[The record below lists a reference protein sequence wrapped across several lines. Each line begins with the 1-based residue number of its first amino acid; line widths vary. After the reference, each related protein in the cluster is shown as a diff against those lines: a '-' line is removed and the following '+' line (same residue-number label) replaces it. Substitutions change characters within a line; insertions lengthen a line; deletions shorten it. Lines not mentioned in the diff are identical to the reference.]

1 MIQFRNAK
9 EWLVGAVAAVGLMI
23 GATDAGAVTVID
35 DGDNVIINSNSE
47 FIGDVDATG
56 GAGSWKVTFTALTD
70 PLLATATASLTNVVA
85 GTFSDLVMSWIA
97 SSDDFVL
104 ATTTIDENN
113 LSPSISTNFTDN
125 GVFGGDDN
133 PQYLLISWSDSL
145 AGASFD
151 VEVSAVPLPAG
162 GLLLLTAL
170 GGMAAVRRRR
180 KAA

>member
-9 EWLVGAVAAVGLMI
+9 EWLVGAVAAVGLMV
-23 GATDAGAVTVID
+23 GATDAGAVTVIN
-35 DGDNVIINSNSE
+35 DGDTVDITSNSV
-47 FIGDVDATG
+47 FIGDVYATG
-56 GAGSWKVTFTALTD
+56 GAGSWSVTFNALTD

-85 GTFSDLVMSWIA
+85 GTFSNLMMQWIA
-97 SSDDFVL
+97 SEDNWVL
-104 ATTTIDENN
+104 ATTIIDENN
-113 LSPSISTNFTDN
+113 PSPSLSTVFTDS

-133 PQYLLISWSDSL
+133 PQYLLITWSDSL

-151 VEVSAVPLPAG
+151 LDVAAVPLPAG

>member
-9 EWLVGAVAAVGLMI
+9 EWLVGAVAAVGLMV
-23 GATDAGAVTVID
+23 GATDAGAVTVIN
-35 DGDNVIINSNSE
+35 DGDTVDITSNSV

-56 GAGSWKVTFTALTD
+56 GAGSWSVTFNALTD

-113 LSPSISTNFTDN
+113 LSPSLSTVFTDN

-133 PQYLLISWSDSL
+133 PQYLLITWSDSL

-151 VEVSAVPLPAG
+151 LDVAAVPLPAG